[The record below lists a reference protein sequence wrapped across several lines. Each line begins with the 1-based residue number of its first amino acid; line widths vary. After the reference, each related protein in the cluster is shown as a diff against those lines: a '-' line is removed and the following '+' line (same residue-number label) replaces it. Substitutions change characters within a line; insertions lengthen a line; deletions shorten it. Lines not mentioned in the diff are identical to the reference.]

1 MTATE
6 ELRAEHEGIKLML
19 RILDKYCALLEG
31 GEEVDPEHGERM
43 IEFIRVFADRCHHEK
58 EEELLF
64 PALER
69 HGIPREGG
77 PIGVMLH
84 EHDAGRACV
93 RGMTEALEKF
103 KGGDKGAAG
112 SFIENARAYVELLGA
127 HIEKE
132 NQVLFPM
139 AEMRLTDKEQTELA
153 EAFEKVETEKIGA
166 GKHEEFHA
174 LLAKLRGI
182 YLG

>member
-6 ELRAEHEGIKLML
+6 QLRAEHEGIRLML
-19 RILDKYCALLEG
+19 RILEKYCAKLEG
-31 GEEVDPEHGERM
+31 GEAVDPEDGERM
-43 IEFIRVFADRCHHEK
+43 VEFIRVFADRCHHEK
-58 EEELLF
+58 EEGLLF
-64 PALER
+64 PSMER

-84 EHDAGRACV
+84 EHEAGRAFV
-93 RGMTEALEKF
+93 RGMVEALEKF
-103 KGGDKGAAG
+103 RGGDKGAG
-112 SFIENARAYVELLGA
+112 SAFVENARGYIQLLSA

-139 AEMRLTDKEQTELA
+139 ADMRLTAGEQTELA
-153 EAFEKVETEKIGA
+153 EAFETVETEKIGA

-174 LLAKLRGI
+174 LLDRLREI